1 MSQTVVITGGSK
13 GIGWEIV
20 QAFAG
25 AGFNVVSG
33 SRTIRGDVPEKIAK
47 RVRQVEIDVKNKKDH
62 YKLIDEVN
70 NW

>member
-13 GIGWEIV
+13 GIGWELV

-47 RVRQVEIDVKNKKDH
+47 RVRQGGDS
-62 YKLIDEVN
+62 L
-70 NW
+70 